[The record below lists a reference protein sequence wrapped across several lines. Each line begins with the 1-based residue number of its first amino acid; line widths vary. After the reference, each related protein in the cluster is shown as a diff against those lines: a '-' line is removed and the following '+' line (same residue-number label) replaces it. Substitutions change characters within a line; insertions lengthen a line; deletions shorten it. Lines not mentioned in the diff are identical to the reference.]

1 MFVLSNMVLKRYLAC
16 WTFRKC
22 QPYSNE
28 SCLSICTH
36 TYKIDKIEADN
47 QLLNSTG
54 NRKRSRS
61 RRPKNGVPQGSG
73 GPCLPHL
80 HLWPAT
86 STPLSHR
93 DLSWHT
99 SSTSTSIIFQPPSP
113 ESMHMLMTWQPL
125 HADGGWQAVEGVL
138 AKDMATV
145 GEYLQTWKLKLS
157 TTKKVLAAF
166 HLNTLTSGLIQAVR
180 KKTADSHMALR
191 GNISAPV
198 QVTNLVK
205 ASKDA
210 ASFVV
215 CTRKKFFAWG
225 VRVCCVWCHKCR
237 TFRPPR
243 STLPDPGRQPLGG
256 SISMK
261 FLLDSRLQSES
272 FDTLNDLLG
281 FRVQKLWSKLVK
293 IFD

>member
-1 MFVLSNMVLKRYLAC
+1 
-16 WTFRKC
+16 
-22 QPYSNE
+22 
-28 SCLSICTH
+28 
-36 TYKIDKIEADN
+36 
-47 QLLNSTG
+47 
-54 NRKRSRS
+54 
-61 RRPKNGVPQGSG
+61 
-73 GPCLPHL
+73 
-80 HLWPAT
+80 
-86 STPLSHR
+86 
-93 DLSWHT
+93 
-99 SSTSTSIIFQPPSP
+99 
-113 ESMHMLMTWQPL
+113 MHMLMTWQPL

-225 VRVCCVWCHKCR
+225 VRVCCV
-237 TFRPPR
+237 
-243 STLPDPGRQPLGG
+243 
-256 SISMK
+256 
-261 FLLDSRLQSES
+261 
-272 FDTLNDLLG
+272 
-281 FRVQKLWSKLVK
+281 
-293 IFD
+293 